1 MAKLAINTD
10 QTSANVA
17 HLLVRLSLILAFI
30 ITPVVLLVSQRAI
43 FVLSSVALALV
54 LAAGPLLA
62 ERMRMKAA
70 FAFLISPVG
79 IVCMFLTVWAST
91 SLLWTP
97 FPGEAT
103 PRLLKIVSTFL
114 CVLPVAH
121 VLPARSRAANLYV
134 LPIGVAVASVGASV
148 LSASLSTK
156 MLDPATMR
164 TLLDAMTFVLLL
176 LWPAVMAAFLRGR
189 IKLAASLA
197 IIAVIASLSVH
208 STSALVATAAA
219 ALAFLL
225 SRRDTLKTSLWIGRV
240 GAAAFILAPLA
251 PLLIAPLVGA
261 FNGFSWLK
269 VWNGIIFTDGV
280 RLLTGH
286 GFNYVASGYVHG
298 YLGAETPKSLLFEIW
313 TDLGVLGALSSAALL
328 FLAYRLAAVQT
339 ANTAPYW
346 IGALTFVATL
356 GFLGG
361 ATLQLWWITA
371 LALGLVALVLATR
384 GDFQTER
391 PTAPSQ
397 SAS

>member
-1 MAKLAINTD
+1 MTKLSIGTAD
-10 QTSANVA
+10 QTSADVA

-43 FVLSSVALALV
+43 FVLSSIALALV

-62 ERMRMKAA
+62 ERIRIKDA
-70 FAFLISPVG
+70 FAFLLSPVG
-79 IVCMFLTVWAST
+79 VACLFLALWASA

-97 FPGEAT
+97 FPGEAA

-114 CVLPVAH
+114 SVLPVAH

-134 LPIGVAVASVGASV
+134 LPIGVAAACFGAII

-156 MLDPATMR
+156 TPDPVTR

-176 LWPAVMAAFLRGR
+176 VWPAMMALFLRDR
-189 IKLAASLA
+189 MKLAASLA
-197 IIAVIASLSVH
+197 SVTVIAALFVH
-208 STSALVATAAA
+208 ANSALVAAIAAT
-219 ALAFLL
+219 LAYLL
-225 SRRDTLKTSLWIGRV
+225 SRRHSLRTGLWIGRV
-240 GAAAFILAPLA
+240 GAAGFVLAPLV
-251 PLLIAPLVGA
+251 PLALAPLVGTFA
-261 FNGFSWLK
+261 GLSWLK
-269 VWNGIIFTDGV
+269 VWDGVIFADGV

-313 TDLGVLGALSSAALL
+313 TDLGALGALASAALL
-328 FLAYRLAAVQT
+328 ISAYRLAAAQT

-356 GFLGG
+356 GVLGG

-371 LALGLVALVLATR
+371 LALGLVALILATR

-391 PTAPSQ
+391 PTAPRQILS
-397 SAS
+397 